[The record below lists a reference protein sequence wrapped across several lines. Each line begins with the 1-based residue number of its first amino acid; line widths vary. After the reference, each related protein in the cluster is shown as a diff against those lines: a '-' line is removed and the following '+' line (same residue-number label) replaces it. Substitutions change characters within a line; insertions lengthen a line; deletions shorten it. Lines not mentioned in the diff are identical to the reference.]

1 MATVFGYKPRPMEV
15 FVETHLRNDDHQK
28 GVQQLMDSQ
37 AQKFVVS
44 WFQQFFFLKL
54 LLFKIN

>member
-44 WFQQFFFLKL
+44 WFQ
-54 LLFKIN
+54 